1 MLGTFPL
8 QPLHRLS
15 QQWILA
21 LAVGA
26 ESFLET
32 SSVRTSTDL
41 ATEYI
46 STVLATEYI
55 STDLATEYIST
66 DLPTE
71 YISTD
76 MATEYIS

>member
-8 QPLHRLS
+8 EPLHRLS

-21 LAVGA
+21 LAVSA

-32 SSVRTSTDL
+32 SSVRTSTD
-41 ATEYI
+41 YI

-55 STDLATEYIST
+55 STNLATEYIST

-71 YISTD
+71 YISTNL
-76 MATEYIS
+76 ATEYIS